1 VAAESVADW
10 NKRIVGDASTTP
22 DQHAV
27 IRRLHTESDA
37 VTGTAAGGSY
47 EDEATSAA
55 HITNWLY
62 ELNLIHF
69 FISFTT
75 AQTRRQPCV

>member
-37 VTGTAAGGSY
+37 VTGTAAGGRY
-47 EDEATSAA
+47 EDEATSAT
-55 HITNWLY
+55 H
-62 ELNLIHF
+62 H
-69 FISFTT
+69 
-75 AQTRRQPCV
+75 